1 MVYPHAKIAATSID
15 SYAGKTMSLL
25 TWELGRRRMDELQQF
40 CGSNPSVGFVR
51 LIEIYTGHLM
61 AFLRSKFKDKTA
73 VRNDLDDYVQQ
84 TWIQVL
90 ANREMFCANSKQNFK
105 SWLFTIAVNEV
116 LQGIRKKKP
125 EPFPENFD
133 QSDEAFERP
142 DMEFASRE
150 QRLSLKDKWSF
161 EVENHDL
168 FRCMQRLKGT
178 DERLY
183 DALMSKYLEEAAE
196 EEVLKK
202 YQIDRPVL
210 YRWRYI
216 ASQRI
221 GQCMTGAAS

>member
-1 MVYPHAKIAATSID
+1 
-15 SYAGKTMSLL
+15 
-25 TWELGRRRMDELQQF
+25 MDELQQF
-40 CGSNPSVGFVR
+40 CGSDPSVGFVR
-51 LIEIYTGHLM
+51 LIETYTGHLM
-61 AFLRSKFKDKTA
+61 AFLRSRFRDKTTD
-73 VRNDLDDYVQQ
+73 RNNLEDYVQQ
-84 TWIQVL
+84 TWIRVL
-90 ANREMFCANSKQNFK
+90 ANREEFCANGKRNFK
-105 SWLFTIAVNEV
+105 AWLFTIAFNEV

-125 EPFPENFD
+125 EAFPESFD
-133 QSDEAFERP
+133 QSDESSERP
-142 DMEFASRE
+142 DVETARSE

-168 FRCMQRLKGT
+168 YRCMQQLKST

-196 EEVLKK
+196 EEVLSK